1 MTAKDY
7 FKKVETANEVLKL
20 SNRDKNYERE
30 YTFYMDYDNFKYY
43 KAKTYNE
50 FKKLIN
56 NEFVPDFA
64 KELLGSDVELNK
76 NFYINGSSIEYSI
89 E

>member
-1 MTAKDY
+1 MKVKDY
-7 FKKVETANEVLKL
+7 LKKVETANEVLKL
-20 SNRDKNYERE
+20 SNKNKYYNEE

-43 KAKTYNE
+43 KAKTYKE
-50 FKKLIN
+50 FKNLIN
-56 NEFVPDFA
+56 KVFVPDFA

-76 NFYINGSSIEYSI
+76 KFYINGSSIEYSI

>member
-7 FKKVETANEVLKL
+7 LKKVETANEVLKL
-20 SNRDKNYERE
+20 SNRDNYYERE
-30 YTFYMDYDNFKYY
+30 YTFYMDYDNFRYY
-43 KAKTYNE
+43 KAKTYKE

-56 NEFVPDFA
+56 EEFVPDFA
-64 KELLGSDVELNK
+64 KELLEADVELNK
-76 NFYINGSSIEYSI
+76 KFYINYSSIEFSI